1 MMKDAERVKERIDV
15 VDFLKGYIQL
25 IPAGKNFKALCPFHG
40 EKTPSF
46 VVSPDRKGWHCF
58 GCGLGGDVIKF
69 LMLYENLEFP
79 EALRF
84 LAEKAGIPIQE
95 LDRRDRKEFEVLYDM
110 HDVAKKFYHERL
122 HTHPEIISYL
132 TSRGITEDTIHEFE
146 LGFGEGGESLTL
158 HLMKNGFSVQ
168 DIARSGLSNKN
179 TSGMFRDKF
188 IRRIMF
194 PISNNVG
201 KTVAF
206 TGRIMPGEEKYN
218 GTELPKYLNS
228 PETPIFQKSK
238 ILYGFDKAKKPI
250 LDARAVVLV
259 EGQMD
264 FLMTWQ
270 TGVKNVVA
278 VSGTGLTREH
288 LDRLRKSADTIFMAL
303 DNDKA
308 GIQALERNIET
319 LGAFDFHAR
328 AIHLGEH
335 KDPGDACLKD
345 PEFMKRGIEEA
356 KPAMEYVFD
365 AHLKN
370 GFTDMA
376 EKKREVR
383 FLISKIAAIRSGIER
398 DTWMKE
404 LAIRSGIGEAA
415 LMEELIEIEREKIQ
429 KKDEREIPGNPVHIE
444 KDGLLLMVEQLIFC
458 SAQDEKLQKKLLD
471 EINFIPEPYK
481 SAVETKSGDL
491 WNELEMR
498 AAIELSLKGRDEIEQ
513 EFSDLLKKLKQH
525 ALKIRQTD
533 LRKKLQFAEE
543 SGDEQEQQKI
553 LQQINE
559 LAKILH
565 TL

>member
-1 MMKDAERVKERIDV
+1 M
-15 VDFLKGYIQL
+15 F
-25 IPAGKNFKALCPFHG
+25 
-40 EKTPSF
+40 
-46 VVSPDRKGWHCF
+46 
-58 GCGLGGDVIKF
+58 
-69 LMLYENLEFP
+69 
-79 EALRF
+79 
-84 LAEKAGIPIQE
+84 
-95 LDRRDRKEFEVLYDM
+95 
-110 HDVAKKFYHERL
+110 
-122 HTHPEIISYL
+122 
-132 TSRGITEDTIHEFE
+132 RGITEDTIHEFE